1 MALNEMDKVKIRTA
15 TKCYLYGR
23 NNATAREIYTYIM
36 NLNLGLRGNL
46 TVNNLAKDLV
56 YCSKPTSRNLLSD
69 ISYAVD
75 NANTF
80 HYFLNKR

>member
-1 MALNEMDKVKIRTA
+1 MALNEIDKIKVRTA

-23 NNATAREIYTYIM
+23 NSATAREIHNYIM

-46 TVNNLAKDLV
+46 TVNNLAKDLS
-56 YCSKPTSRNLLSD
+56 YCCKSTSRNLLD
-69 ISYAVD
+69 ISYEVD
-75 NANTF
+75 NANVF